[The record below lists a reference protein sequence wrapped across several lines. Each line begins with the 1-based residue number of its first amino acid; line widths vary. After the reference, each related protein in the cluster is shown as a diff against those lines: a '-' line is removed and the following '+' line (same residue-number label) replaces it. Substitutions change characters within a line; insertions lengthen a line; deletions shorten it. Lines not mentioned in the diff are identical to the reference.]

1 MDSLQIESV
10 IKNKRFI
17 GVFPRDKLPKDIE
30 DTFSALIVNTDSSS
44 EKGEHWIAII
54 IFPNHTG
61 EYFDSFGLP
70 PLH

>member
-17 GVFPRDKLPKDIE
+17 GVFPRDKLPKDIK

-44 EKGEHWIAII
+44 EKGEHWIA
-54 IFPNHTG
+54 
-61 EYFDSFGLP
+61 
-70 PLH
+70 